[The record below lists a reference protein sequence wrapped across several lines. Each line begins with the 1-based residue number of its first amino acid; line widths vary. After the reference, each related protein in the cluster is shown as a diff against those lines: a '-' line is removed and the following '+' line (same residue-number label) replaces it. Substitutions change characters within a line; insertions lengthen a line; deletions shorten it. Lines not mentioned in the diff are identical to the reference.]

1 MYKTREDFDNEI
13 LSLCWVA
20 SGARTHDIQNH
31 NLPYISLYI
40 VDIHQIKELSIRS
53 SVNYK

>member
-31 NLPYISLYI
+31 NLTL
-40 VDIHQIKELSIRS
+40 
-53 SVNYK
+53 